1 MSDLQTALLLVG
13 LLVVG
18 GVYLFNVWQQRRIR
32 RHSEQAFGNQHD
44 DVLLRAGGEAAPE
57 RRPEPRVDA
66 RVEPRIGPVATE
78 EAGATETE
86 VDSAP
91 PAAGRREADED
102 FHVDFIAELMPS
114 APVGADSLAPL
125 TKRRAEFGKPVAV
138 IGLVADR
145 GEWDEVMPGA
155 PAHYLRVRASLQ
167 LCDRS
172 GPVSEVMLSGF
183 RDTVLSLARE
193 LDAAVNIPDTG
204 DAAVQAALL
213 DQFCAEVDQMIGV
226 NLVAR
231 DDRPFPGTKVRALA
245 ESNGLRL
252 APDGRFVQYDAAG
265 REQFS
270 ASDFDGRPL
279 RAEALGQTQLKGLT
293 FLLDLPRVAD
303 GDAAFDQMMHLART
317 FAVTLGAALVDDNRV
332 ALTDAGLARIREQI
346 RRLQESMR
354 SHDIAPGSPAALRLF
369 S

>member
-1 MSDLQTALLLVG
+1 MSDLQTGLLLVG

-32 RHSEQAFGNQHD
+32 RQSEQAFGNQHD
-44 DVLLRAGGEAAPE
+44 DVLLRSGREGASE
-57 RRPEPRVDA
+57 RRAET
-66 RVEPRIGPVATE
+66 RVEPRVESRVEPRMGHM
-78 EAGATETE
+78 
-86 VDSAP
+86 
-91 PAAGRREADED
+91 PAEDEIAAVPSGGGGWSPDED
-102 FHVDFIAELMPS
+102 FRVDFSAELVPP
-114 APVGADSLAPL
+114 APVHADALAAL
-125 TKRRAEFGKPVAV
+125 LKRRAEFGKPVAV
-138 IGLVADR
+138 TGLVADR
-145 GEWDEVMPGA
+145 GEWDDVVPGA
-155 PAHYLRVRASLQ
+155 AAHYARVRASLQ

-183 RDTVLSLARE
+183 RDTVLGLARD
-193 LDAAVNIPDTG
+193 LNAAVDLPDTE
-204 DAAVQAALL
+204 DVAVQAALL

-231 DDRPFPGTKVRALA
+231 DDRPFPGSKVRALA

-252 APDGRFVQYDAAG
+252 TPDGRFVQYDDAG
-265 REQFS
+265 CELFS

-279 RAEALGQTQLKGLT
+279 RADALGQTQLKGLT

-303 GDAAFDQMMHLART
+303 GERAFDQMMHLART
-317 FAVTLGAALVDDNRV
+317 FSVTLGAALVDDNRV
-332 ALTDAGLARIREQI
+332 ALTEAGLGRIREQI

-354 SHDIAPGSPAALRLF
+354 SHGIPPGSAVALRLF